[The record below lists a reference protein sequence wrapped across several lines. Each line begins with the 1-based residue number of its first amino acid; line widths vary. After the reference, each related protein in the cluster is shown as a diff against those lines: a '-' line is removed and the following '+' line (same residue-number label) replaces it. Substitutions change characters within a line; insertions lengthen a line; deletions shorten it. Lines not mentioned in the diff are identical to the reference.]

1 MQKDIQMH
9 DLVSD
14 KTGLIFKIVESLNK
28 ILRED
33 QQQKQPL
40 FLSINEQFLLKLV
53 TGIVKNPK
61 KSYVIGIAGES
72 ASGKT
77 TLVQNA
83 AKALLKDKRRDLFT
97 TISCDDYYKDA
108 SDELKR
114 AGSYENLFMTGF
126 SFDTP
131 DALDLQLMKSHL
143 EKLKSGE
150 SVKSP
155 AYNFVTCESKLDM
168 VEKNPALIILNEGLF
183 VLNNDVA
190 DVDDIKIYVFTPFSI
205 IRDRWYSR
213 AATRGKTGNAADM
226 QFENV
231 NQAAQIY
238 IRPTMQTSDIVVNGL
253 TTAEYI
259 EEITEKIINA
269 ITSIL
274 HLKNNL
280 ENKG

>member
-1 MQKDIQMH
+1 MQ
-9 DLVSD
+9 DLASD

-108 SDELKR
+108 SEELKR

-131 DALDLQLMKSHL
+131 DALDLKLMKSHL
-143 EKLKSGE
+143 ECLKNG
-150 SVKSP
+150 VAIKSP
-155 AYNFVTCESKLDM
+155 EYNFVTCESKLDK

-183 VLNNDVA
+183 VLNDDVA

-205 IRDRWYSR
+205 IRDRWYAR

-231 NQAAQIY
+231 NQSAQIY

-259 EEITEKIINA
+259 EEITEKIVDAIN
-269 ITSIL
+269 SIL
-274 HLKNNL
+274 HLKNDIS
-280 ENKG
+280 NKG

>member
-1 MQKDIQMH
+1 MQ
-9 DLVSD
+9 DLASD

-108 SDELKR
+108 SEELKR

-131 DALDLQLMKSHL
+131 DALDLKLMKSHL
-143 EKLKSGE
+143 ESLKNG
-150 SVKSP
+150 VAIKSP
-155 AYNFVTCESKLDM
+155 EYNFVTCESKLDK

-183 VLNNDVA
+183 VLNDDVA

-205 IRDRWYSR
+205 IRDRWYAR

-231 NQAAQIY
+231 NQSAQIY

-259 EEITEKIINA
+259 EEITEKIVNA
-269 ITSIL
+269 INSIL
-274 HLKNNL
+274 HLKNDIS
-280 ENKG
+280 NKG

>member
-1 MQKDIQMH
+1 MQ
-9 DLVSD
+9 DLASD

-83 AKALLKDKRRDLFT
+83 AKALLKDERRDLFT

-108 SDELKR
+108 SEELKR

-131 DALDLQLMKSHL
+131 DALDLKLMKSHL
-143 EKLKSGE
+143 ESLKNG
-150 SVKSP
+150 VQIKSP
-155 AYNFVTCESKLDM
+155 EYNFVTCESKLDK

-183 VLNNDVA
+183 VLNDGVA

-205 IRDRWYSR
+205 IRDRWYAR

-231 NQAAQIY
+231 NQSAQIY

-259 EEITEKIINA
+259 EEITEKIVNA
-269 ITSIL
+269 INTIL
-274 HLKNNL
+274 HLKNDISN
-280 ENKG
+280 NG

>member
-1 MQKDIQMH
+1 MQ
-9 DLVSD
+9 DLASD

-83 AKALLKDKRRDLFT
+83 AKALLKDERRDLFT

-108 SDELKR
+108 SEELKR

-131 DALDLQLMKSHL
+131 DALDLKLMKSHL
-143 EKLKSGE
+143 ESLKNG
-150 SVKSP
+150 VPIKSP
-155 AYNFVTCESKLDM
+155 EYNFVTCESKLDK

-183 VLNNDVA
+183 VLNDGVA

-205 IRDRWYSR
+205 IRDRWYAR

-231 NQAAQIY
+231 NQSAQIY

-259 EEITEKIINA
+259 EEITEKIVNA
-269 ITSIL
+269 INTIL
-274 HLKNNL
+274 HLKNDISN
-280 ENKG
+280 NG

>member
-1 MQKDIQMH
+1 LKKDIPMQ
-9 DLVSD
+9 DLAND

-61 KSYVIGIAGES
+61 KSYLIGIAGES

-83 AKALLKDKRRDLFT
+83 AKALIKDERRDLFT

-108 SDELKR
+108 SEELKR

-143 EKLKSGE
+143 ESLKKGMPI
-150 SVKSP
+150 KSP
-155 AYNFVTCESKLDM
+155 EYNFVTCESKLDM

-183 VLNNDVA
+183 VLNDGVA

-238 IRPTMQTSDIVVNGL
+238 IRPTMQTADIVINGL

-259 EEITEKIINA
+259 EEITEKIMTA
-269 ITSIL
+269 VKDIL
-274 HLKNNL
+274 TYIR
-280 ENKG
+280 

>member
-1 MQKDIQMH
+1 MQ
-9 DLVSD
+9 DLASD

-108 SDELKR
+108 SEELKR

-131 DALDLQLMKSHL
+131 DALDLKLMKSHL
-143 EKLKSGE
+143 ESLKNG
-150 SVKSP
+150 VAIKSP
-155 AYNFVTCESKLDM
+155 EYNFVTCESKLDK

-183 VLNNDVA
+183 VLNDDVA

-205 IRDRWYSR
+205 IRDRWYAR

-231 NQAAQIY
+231 NQSAQIY

-259 EEITEKIINA
+259 EEITEKIVDAIN
-269 ITSIL
+269 SIL
-274 HLKNNL
+274 HLKNDIS
-280 ENKG
+280 NKG